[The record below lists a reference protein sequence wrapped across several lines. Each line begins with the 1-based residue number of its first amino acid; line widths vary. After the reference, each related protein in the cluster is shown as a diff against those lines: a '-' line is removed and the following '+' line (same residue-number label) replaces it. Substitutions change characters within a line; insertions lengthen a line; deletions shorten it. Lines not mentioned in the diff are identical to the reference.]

1 MGFWSELFP
10 GWLGG
15 ITDAYLSGYKYLDQA
30 DSAASIDQATK
41 QKIDALT
48 LEYLKKLNPEIPGD
62 LAGNTL
68 STALP
73 IGLGKQTGRIN
84 TSRDKDWYAVPVL
97 KGYDYSI
104 TVVPNDSEGLTITP
118 FHVVS
123 NIDQWLHSKVLDSSG
138 KLLDDWQPSKYGIPY
153 IFRYKGQSDGAIFIS
168 VSPYYPDF
176 YGNFEINIEAK
187 QVNPSTTKTPTYSL
201 SPSTT
206 SINEGSNLTATINTT
221 NVTSGTSLYWSAVG
235 SGITTSDF
243 SFGALSGSASIGSDG
258 KATFSHVL
266 ANDLTTEGSETL
278 NILLYSDSNR
288 SNQVATTSIAIN
300 DTSIAPA
307 TPTVAVSGNNTGVI
321 NTGTIN
327 NSGTINSGTINTNSG
342 NTTNTTTNTSNVTVG
357 PTIINNI
364 TNTTTNTTSVLSNTS
379 YPSYNVNNTWANNL
393 VTGAITGSA
402 PTLAKNSFDYKFY
415 NLGGG
420 RYGVQEKGSS
430 KIDEITGASSLKFAD
445 QTLTP
450 ANDVAATFNQ
460 VKGKDDVSGVVFR
473 LYNAAF
479 SRLPDAKGLENWIN
493 GNAAGTV
500 TYASS
505 AQSFSESQEFKNR
518 YGSNVTDTQFITTLY
533 NNVLGRAPDAGGL
546 SHYQSLLAGG
556 RSRGAL
562 LLDFSESP
570 ENRVLFTQVTGLA

>member
-1 MGFWSELFP
+1 LSHTLANDLTTEGSETLQIRLF
-10 GWLGG
+10 
-15 ITDAYLSGYKYLDQA
+15 TDSDRSNQVATTSV
-30 DSAASIDQATK
+30 SISDT
-41 QKIDALT
+41 
-48 LEYLKKLNPEIPGD
+48 
-62 LAGNTL
+62 
-68 STALP
+68 
-73 IGLGKQTGRIN
+73 
-84 TSRDKDWYAVPVL
+84 
-97 KGYDYSI
+97 SI
-104 TVVPNDSEGLTITP
+104 TPPTLPSYLLT
-118 FHVVS
+118 
-123 NIDQWLHSKVLDSSG
+123 
-138 KLLDDWQPSKYGIPY
+138 PS
-153 IFRYKGQSDGAIFIS
+153 A
-168 VSPYYPDF
+168 
-176 YGNFEINIEAK
+176 
-187 QVNPSTTKTPTYSL
+187 TT
-201 SPSTT
+201 
-206 SINEGSNLTATINTT
+206 INEGSLVSTTITT
-221 NVTSGTSLYWSAVG
+221 TKVASGTTLYWSAVG

-266 ANDLTTEGSETL
+266 ANDLSTEGSETL

-288 SNQVATTSIAIN
+288 SNQIAATSVNVN

-307 TPTVAVSGNNTGVI
+307 TPTVAVGGNNTGVI

-364 TNTTTNTTSVLSNTS
+364 TNNITNTTTNTTSVLSNTS
-379 YPSYNVNNTWANNL
+379 YPTYNVNNTWANNL

-430 KIDEITGASSLKFAD
+430 KIDEITGASSLRFAD

-479 SRLPDAKGLENWIN
+479 SRLPDANGLENWIN

-533 NNVLGRAPDAGGL
+533 NNVLGRAPDAAGL

-556 RSRGAL
+556 KSRGAL